1 MKIETISKT
10 TMSISLLPCSKFTT
24 IWHTPFAKDLGS
36 CLQQH
41 SDSMP
46 RCWWGAGKGVR
57 IIFFFNFS
65 LSPPQFSNRKAK
77 KQMF

>member
-36 CLQQH
+36 RLQQH

-46 RCWWGAGKGVR
+46 RWWWGAGKGVR
-57 IIFFFNFS
+57 IIFFF
-65 LSPPQFSNRKAK
+65 
-77 KQMF
+77 